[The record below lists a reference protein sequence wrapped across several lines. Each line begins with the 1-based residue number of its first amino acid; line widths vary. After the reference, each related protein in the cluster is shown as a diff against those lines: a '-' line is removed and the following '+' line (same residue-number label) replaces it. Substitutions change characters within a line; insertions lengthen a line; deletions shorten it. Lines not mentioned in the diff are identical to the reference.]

1 MSRPILCLCTY
12 SRCFELLKLVS
23 SFIAKNF
30 IFTRLLKIHVDL
42 LHTCSLNPKTRKPY
56 KGLKSGVYK
65 SEGVQKQ
72 KQEKKKKS
80 KRTILIK
87 ERGSKISK
95 TGLVH
100 NGLGTPETTF
110 SIVTTAEPTFTRS
123 LSPSIPTQWQDI
135 PFSILRISL
144 FYIPLSQ
151 TLTSFLVT
159 FTGTIFL
166 ELIRLLYNTCLV
178 ALSQSSHKGFG
189 RTIVPSGPPLMNNC
203 YV

>member
-1 MSRPILCLCTY
+1 MWYDQVNVSPYAIHKSFNNLLTFYLLIHIKKYTISPSLCKYMSRPILCLCTY

-123 LSPSIPTQWQDI
+123 LSPSIPT
-135 PFSILRISL
+135 
-144 FYIPLSQ
+144 
-151 TLTSFLVT
+151 
-159 FTGTIFL
+159 
-166 ELIRLLYNTCLV
+166 
-178 ALSQSSHKGFG
+178 
-189 RTIVPSGPPLMNNC
+189 
-203 YV
+203 